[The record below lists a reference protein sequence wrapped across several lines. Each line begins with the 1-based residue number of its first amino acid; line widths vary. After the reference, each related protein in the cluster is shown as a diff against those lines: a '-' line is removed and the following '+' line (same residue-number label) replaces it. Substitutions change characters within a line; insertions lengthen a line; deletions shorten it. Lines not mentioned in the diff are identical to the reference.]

1 MKKLLSYLGQG
12 LLIVAPLVI
21 TGYIV
26 YQVFN
31 LLDGI
36 LRDMLTRL
44 IGFTIPGLGF
54 ILVVLLLI
62 FLGWIGQTLIGRPF
76 RRFFTGLINKTPV
89 FKTVYS
95 AINDLFKALVG
106 KEKKFEY
113 PVMALINKENDLWKM
128 GFITQESMES
138 IGLPDH
144 VTVYM
149 PHSFNFSGEHFILPA
164 ENVKALN
171 ISASEAMKYILSGGV
186 AGYKADDI
194 DAV

>member
-1 MKKLLSYLGQG
+1 MKKLLSYFGQG

-36 LRDMLTRL
+36 LREQLTRI
-44 IGFTIPGLGF
+44 IGFQIPGLGF
-54 ILVVLLLI
+54 ILVILLLI
-62 FLGWIGQTLIGRPF
+62 FLGWVGQTLIGRPF
-76 RRFFTGLINKTPV
+76 RRFFSRVIERTPV
-89 FKTVYS
+89 FKTIYS
-95 AINDLFKALVG
+95 AINDIFKALVG

-113 PVMALINKENDLWKM
+113 PVIALINRENNLWKM

-138 IGLPDH
+138 IGLPGL

-149 PHSFNFSGEHFILPA
+149 PHSYNFSGEHFILPA
-164 ENVKALN
+164 VNIKPLN
-171 ISASEAMKYILSGGV
+171 ITPGEAMKFILSGGV
-186 AGYKADDI
+186 AGYRIDDEN
-194 DAV
+194 